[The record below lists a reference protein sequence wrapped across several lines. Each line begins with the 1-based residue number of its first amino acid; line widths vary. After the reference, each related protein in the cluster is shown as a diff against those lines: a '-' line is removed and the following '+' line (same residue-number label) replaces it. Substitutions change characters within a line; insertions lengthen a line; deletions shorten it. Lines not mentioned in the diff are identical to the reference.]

1 MICDAELAAEYEHD
15 CWREETEWELV
26 TITYACGHQR
36 TISQPVGE
44 DWTES
49 LRRNCWAYQEAAGE
63 FCDPFEDG
71 R

>member
-1 MICDAELAAEYEHD
+1 MGA
-15 CWREETEWELV
+15 V